1 MEGFLLLKEK
11 LAKLPVKKLV
21 KLGIASLY
29 KTGFMLAIY
38 YLFKVHYMLAFL
50 ASLGLGGLNSY
61 FVTRKYFMDGINPKY
76 SMLRGTVLF
85 AISYFSKLLIG
96 MILAISLLISEKIL
110 PIVVLLLN
118 MPISVFGTRKWV
130 FELDELK
137 EDTE

>member
-1 MEGFLLLKEK
+1 MLKK
-11 LAKLPVKKLV
+11 QLAKIPVKKLI
-21 KLGIASLY
+21 KLGLASLY
-29 KTGFMLAIY
+29 KTGFMLAVY
-38 YLFKVHYMLAFL
+38 YLLLALKAHYMLAFL

-61 FVTRKYFMDGINPKY
+61 LITRKYFMDGINPKY

-85 AISYFSKLLIG
+85 AISYFTKLLIG
-96 MILAISLLISEKIL
+96 MVLALSLLVSEKAL

-137 EDTE
+137 EDVS